1 MTSPPSA
8 PLAGRLVHRL
18 RRVARS
24 VLLKAADVCEPHA
37 DLGSLAN
44 VQARV
49 FTPPALGAPLQG
61 LRYLLLGLC
70 QVGHMADPA
79 APLDCRIDHMLYDG
93 AAGRELPAFDPAA
106 YDAVLVA
113 LTLRSVLNEA
123 YGEAADLLHARE
135 GFDAGRGAEVLA
147 RAVAALAGQL
157 ERLHARVPT
166 TPAFFFSFLEP
177 SFSYL
182 GQLQPAGDLSSPLEL
197 VRRLNAAL
205 VELAAGYPNVHVFD
219 LNGAFNM
226 VGRLHLH
233 DDGVT
238 SFSHACIIGTFDDRM
253 DAERLVPFTSNHHVY
268 DVMTALPLLQSYV
281 FRSLGEA
288 VKIIRGVDRVKLIIV
303 DLDDTLW
310 RGVAAES
317 QREGWERIE
326 GWPLGLAEALLYFKR
341 RGGLLAI
348 CSKNEREPTLERFAE
363 IWRDGLR
370 IGDFAAVKID
380 WRSKA
385 DSIAAILEEVN
396 ILPAQA
402 LFIDDNPRE
411 IDEVRRAFPELRCLG
426 GSHRDWRRIVL
437 RAPETQVE
445 AISEESARRTE
456 LVRARID
463 RDGAAAPVDRVA
475 WLQSLRI
482 EQHLWLVDGPAG
494 DGFERALELLNKTN
508 QFNTTGQR
516 WSRAEITAF
525 LDDGGQMLVSTLK
538 DRTVDNGLV
547 TVALVRPGEVV
558 QVVLSCRVFGL
569 GAETTVGAL
578 ATALALQGG
587 ARVRAAW
594 MDTGKNL
601 TCRGYYESL
610 GYAGGDDRYEAHTAP
625 PTPPWITV
633 SLDRGLKAGL
643 ARPSLVKA

>member
-1 MTSPPSA
+1 MTNLSSA
-8 PLAGRLVHRL
+8 PLAARVVRRL
-18 RRVARS
+18 RRAARS

-37 DLGSLAN
+37 DLGGLAN

-93 AAGRELPAFDPAA
+93 AAGRELPAFDPAD

-113 LTLRSVLNEA
+113 LTLRAVLNEA
-123 YGEAADLLHARE
+123 YGEAADLLHARD
-135 GFDAGRGAEVLA
+135 GFDAGRGAEVLE
-147 RAVAALAGQL
+147 RAVASLRAQM
-157 ERLHARVPT
+157 ERLHTRVPT
-166 TPAFFFSFLEP
+166 TPTFFFSFLEP

-182 GQLQPAGDLSSPLEL
+182 GQLQPACDLSSPLEL
-197 VRRLNAAL
+197 VRGLNAAL

-226 VGRLHLH
+226 IGRLHLQ

-253 DAERLVPFTSNHHVY
+253 DRERLVPFVSNHHVY
-268 DVMTALPLLQSYV
+268 DVMTALPVLQSYV
-281 FRSLGEA
+281 FRSLGAA
-288 VKIIRGVDRVKLIIV
+288 VKTLRGDERVKLIIV

-317 QREGWERIE
+317 QREGWERVE

-348 CSKNEREPTLERFAE
+348 CSKNEREPTLERFAA

-370 IGDFAAVKID
+370 IEDFASVKID

-385 DSIAAILEEVN
+385 DNIAAILEEVN

-411 IDEVRRAFPELRCLG
+411 IDEVRAALPELRCLG
-426 GSHRDWRRIVL
+426 GSHRDWRRIIL

-456 LVRARID
+456 LVRARVD
-463 RDGAAAPVDRVA
+463 RDLAPAPLDRAA
-475 WLQSLRI
+475 WLQSLQMA
-482 EQHLWLVDGPAG
+482 QHLWLIDGPAG
-494 DGFERALELLNKTN
+494 DRFERALELLNKTN

-516 WSRAEITAF
+516 WSRAEIAAF
-525 LDDGGQMLVSTLK
+525 FKGGGRMLASTLK

-547 TVALVRPGEVV
+547 SVALVRPGEVV

-587 ARVRAAW
+587 ARVRAGW
-594 MDTGKNL
+594 MDTGRNL
-601 TCRGYYESL
+601 TCRGYYDSL
-610 GYAGGDDRYEAHTAP
+610 GYTGGDGRYKAHAAP
-625 PTPPWITV
+625 PAPPWIAV
-633 SLDRGLKAGL
+633 SLDRGLQAEL
-643 ARPSLVKA
+643 ARPALVEA